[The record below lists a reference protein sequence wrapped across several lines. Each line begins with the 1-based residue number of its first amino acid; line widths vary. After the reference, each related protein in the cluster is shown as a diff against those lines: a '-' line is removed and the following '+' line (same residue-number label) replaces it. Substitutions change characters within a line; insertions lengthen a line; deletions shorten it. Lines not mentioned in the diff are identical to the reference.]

1 MTNQTYDIDASCG
14 GKRRGCCLIELPH
27 DAEPSIAHLGST
39 DQCDLLFVYGLLSG
53 GSPTWAVV
61 SVPNPEVT
69 NHLGEAT
76 R

>member
-1 MTNQTYDIDASCG
+1 MTKYDFDASCG

-27 DAEPSIAHLGST
+27 DTEPTEVVAHSRT
-39 DQCDLLFVYGLLSG
+39 QRILLFVSGLPSG

-61 SVPNPEVT
+61 SLQDSEAA
-69 NHLGEAT
+69 HELGEAT

>member
-1 MTNQTYDIDASCG
+1 MMNHDITASCG

-27 DAEPSIAHLGST
+27 DAEPT
-39 DQCDLLFVYGLLSG
+39 DVTADIRSQRIILFVSGLSSG

-61 SVPNPEVT
+61 SLPNPEVA
-69 NHLGEAT
+69 HELGEAT